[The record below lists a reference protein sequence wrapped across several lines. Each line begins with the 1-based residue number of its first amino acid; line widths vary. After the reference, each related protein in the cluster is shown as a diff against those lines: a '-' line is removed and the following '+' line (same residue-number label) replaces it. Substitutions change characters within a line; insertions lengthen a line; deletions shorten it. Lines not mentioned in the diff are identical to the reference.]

1 MPWTTVRAGP
11 YDLVILWTEGG
22 VSDVDLEEVH
32 EMAVS
37 LAESTGSILAVL
49 PRRVFHDVTS
59 HSLLEALA
67 LRQQLKDIAGELDE
81 VILAMT
87 AEQSQGDA

>member
-11 YDLVILWTEGG
+11 YDLVILWTED
-22 VSDVDLEEVH
+22 VSHEDLEEVH

-49 PRRVFHDVTS
+49 PRRVFADVTS
-59 HSLLEALA
+59 HSLLDAIG

-87 AEQSQGDA
+87 AEQAQGDA